1 MAADPTPKDGED
13 AAAMDPIEL
22 PVKGKERLEG
32 RRNASPPPS
41 SRPLALAALR
51 SGGGAAGERRG
62 RWWRRSGRVRP
73 SRPQGGRRGRFG
85 VFISL
90 IQLAESEFVKEV
102 SGTLD
107 EYEGETVVASIKL
120 VTNVKAYGPYGG
132 KLRESEKTKPFNV
145 PVQSGSAVVGFFG
158 RGGKYL
164 NAIGVY
170 VAPL

>member
-62 RWWRRSGRVRP
+62 RWWWRSGR
-73 SRPQGGRRGRFG
+73 
-85 VFISL
+85 
-90 IQLAESEFVKEV
+90 IQLAVNEFVKDV

-107 EYEGETVVASIKL
+107 EYEGETIVASIKL
-120 VTNVKAYGPYGG
+120 VTNIKTYGPYGG
-132 KLRESEKTKPFNV
+132 KLRVSEKTKPFNV
-145 PVQSGSAVVGFFG
+145 PVQEDSAVVGFFG